1 MRNFIAGTLISLS
14 LITATVV
21 RAQSKTELK
30 ELTIATWNLEHLAE
44 KNGEGC
50 RPRQNADYQL
60 LQSYADRLLDEKN
73 GYKVDII
80 ALQEVQNEAAVKRVF
95 PPSKWNIVLS
105 SRPSST
111 QPRKCRENPN
121 NTLTTQ
127 LVGFAI
133 RKDIVFEKK
142 KDLEALDLGNLGL
155 RRGVYIVVKDSPQP
169 LHLLAVHLK
178 SGCFSDSLSAPP
190 SNNSTCQELASQL
203 PILETWIDQRVEKGE
218 RFAIA
223 GDFNRRVNLPG
234 DEFWREIDDSEPDIG
249 ADLEAVTEGRL
260 SNCNRY
266 KDYID
271 HIVLE
276 KGVERAV
283 SERSF
288 FQLVYKEAEPE
299 HPSDHCPIG
308 VTIDLT
314 ALKLSPDY
322 RWSNDSLE
330 YRTITRSVFGRAAA
344 RLEELI
350 QEQNCNSSNRA
361 KCVIVVDI
369 DETILD
375 NSGYERMAQER
386 LRTSFD
392 RQLWET
398 WVESAEAELVL
409 GADILWNLAL
419 SRGVKIAAITNRTA
433 QQAEITRTNL
443 EKRGLNTS
451 PDQVCI
457 LGKTER
463 DQLSETDNNKD
474 LRRRL
479 VEQGTAENCWKEKEG
494 VVQSSWQQPHQI
506 LLYVGDNIEDFPHIK
521 QNTTNARQMLEPID
535 KSFFLLP
542 NATYGSWD

>member
-1 MRNFIAGTLISLS
+1 MRNIITSTLIGLS
-14 LITATVV
+14 LVTTSVA
-21 RAQSKTELK
+21 RSQSNTELK
-30 ELTIATWNLEHLAE
+30 QLTIATWNLEHLAE

-60 LQSYADRLLDEKN
+60 LQSYANRLLDEK
-73 GYKVDII
+73 KVDII
-80 ALQEVQNEAAVKRVF
+80 TLQEVENEAAAHRVF
-95 PPSKWNIVLS
+95 PASKWNIVLA
-105 SRPSST
+105 SRPSSS

-127 LVGFAI
+127 LAGFAI
-133 RKDIVFEKK
+133 RKDIVFEKE
-142 KDLEALDLGNLGL
+142 KDLEALDLSNLGL
-155 RRGVYIVVKDSPQP
+155 RRGAYIIVKSNSQP

-178 SGCFSDSLSAPP
+178 SGCFSDSLSNPP
-190 SNNSTCQELASQL
+190 SNNSSCKELATQL
-203 PILETWIDQRVEKGE
+203 PILEKWIDERVKKGE

-223 GDFNRRVNLPG
+223 GDLNRRLNIPG
-234 DEFWREIDDSEPDIG
+234 DEFWQEIDDSEPDIG
-249 ADLEAVTEGRL
+249 ADLETITEGRL
-260 SNCNRY
+260 SSCNRY

-271 HIVLE
+271 HIVLD
-276 KGVERAV
+276 KGVTRAV

-288 FQLVYKEAEPE
+288 FQLVYKEAESE

-308 VTIDLT
+308 VTIDMT

-322 RWSNDSLE
+322 RWRHNSLE
-330 YRTITRSVFGRAAA
+330 YRTITRSVFERAAA

-350 QEQNCNSSNRA
+350 KEQNCNSNNRA

-375 NSGYERMAQER
+375 NSGYDKIAQEL
-386 LRTSFD
+386 LRTGFD
-392 RQLWET
+392 RQLWDT
-398 WVESAEAELVL
+398 WVENAEAELVP

-443 EKRGLNTS
+443 EKLGLNAS
-451 PDQVCI
+451 PEKVCI
-457 LGKTER
+457 LGKTEK
-463 DQLSETDNNKD
+463 DQSTETHNSKD

-479 VEQGTAENCWKEKEG
+479 VEQGTAENCWKEKESI
-494 VVQSSWQQPHQI
+494 VQNIWQQPHQI
-506 LLYVGDNIEDFPHIK
+506 LLYVGDNIEDFPQIK
-521 QNTTNARQMLEPID
+521 QNTINAGQMLEQID